1 MLDFFSI
8 ILKIIFIVFFFGFCV
23 GIHEFGHM
31 IVALWQGLHVE
42 KFSIG
47 MGPKLWGFKY
57 KGVVYQVGW
66 LPFGGF
72 VSLPQLDPTDTPMTS
87 DEKPLPPASP
97 KARMLTAFAGP
108 FFNIL
113 FGFVLA
119 TIMWGV
125 GLWEPATA
133 DSVVVSEVPAYL
145 PEYVEPLQQGDCI
158 VAVNGSPVPEYLG
171 ETIEHWGDL
180 CYAWNTLYPDAP
192 VKDTIQLT
200 VVDTDEQERE
210 ITLEPKRNPEFDAG
224 LRAGDRI
231 VAVNGKSFTSGVSE
245 FQQEYVYS
253 NAETI
258 TLSIVRDGQ
267 RQDFT
272 YSPVPNAGMEGLGF
286 PFFAVLN
293 PLQVGEIAPNSPA
306 ERAGLE
312 ENDLL
317 LAWGGK
323 NVIGARQLTAIL
335 PEYAGQTVPVE
346 VSRQGHDLLL
356 NIEIP
361 AIEEVTP
368 KTLGIS
374 FHVLASEVMADSPA
388 AQAGLRYGDQFLAV
402 EQLAADG
409 QATGQM
415 TTVLDMRGFQQA
427 VRQCGGNPI
436 RIYYSRNGKES
447 SVVVTPQLKA
457 TMEPPTYM
465 VGVVL
470 SDALSKVV
478 THVNPWTQFTRI
490 MRNTARTLGLLF
502 APLTSRVSSAV
513 TGKPRSTPKAQI
525 GVKHMSGPLGILQ
538 MLWFKLQDEGYRGGF
553 AFIILITFSLAVMN
567 LLPLPVL
574 DGGHIL
580 FAIIE
585 AITRRRMP
593 AKAFSYIYNAFA
605 VMLIALML
613 YITFYDSKRLIRYSG
628 IGSDENQPAVQEKN
642 GHKAPPVEQTKE

>member
-1 MLDFFSI
+1 MLEVFSI

-57 KGVVYQVGW
+57 KGVEYQVGW

-72 VSLPQLDPTDTPMTS
+72 VSLPQLDPTDEPKTS
-87 DEKPLPPASP
+87 DDKPLPHASP

-119 TIMWGV
+119 TIMWGA

-133 DSVVVSEVPAYL
+133 NSVVVAEVPAYL
-145 PEYVEPLQQGDCI
+145 PEYVEPLKQGDRI
-158 VAVNGSPVPEYLG
+158 VAVNGKPVPEYLG
-171 ETIEHWGDL
+171 ETVDRWGDL
-180 CYAWNTLYPDAP
+180 CYAWNALYPDAP
-192 VKDTIQLT
+192 VEDTVQLS
-200 VVDTDEQERE
+200 VVDADGQERE
-210 ITLEPKRNPEFDAG
+210 ISIEPKRNPEFDAG

-231 VAVNGKSFTSGVSE
+231 VAVNGKPFTGGVSE

-253 NAETI
+253 NAENI
-258 TLSIVRDGQ
+258 TLAIVRDGK
-267 RQDFT
+267 RMDFT
-272 YSPVPNAGMEGLGF
+272 YSPLPNAGMEGLGF
-286 PFFAVLN
+286 PFFAALN
-293 PLQVGEIAPNSPA
+293 PLQVGKIATDSSA
-306 ERAGLE
+306 AHAGLE

-317 LAWGGK
+317 LTWGGR
-323 NVIGARQLTAIL
+323 NVVGARQLTALL

-346 VSRQGHDLLL
+346 VSRQGKAHLLSL
-356 NIEIP
+356 EIP
-361 AIEEVTP
+361 EGEEI
-368 KTLGIS
+368 TLNDVGIS
-374 FHVLASEVMADSPA
+374 LHVLASEVLPDSPA

-402 EQLAADG
+402 EMLNDEG
-409 QATGQM
+409 QPAGEV
-415 TTVLDMRGFQQA
+415 TTVLDMRSFQQA
-427 VRQCGGNPI
+427 IRQCGGNPV
-436 RIYYSRNGKES
+436 RIHYSRNGKES
-447 SVVVTPQLKA
+447 SVVVAPQLN
-457 TMEPPTYM
+457 TSMDPPTYM

-478 THVNPWTQFTRI
+478 THVDPWTQFTRI
-490 MRNTARTLGLLF
+490 MNNTGRTLGLLF
-502 APLTSRVSSAV
+502 APLTSRISSMV
-513 TGKPRSTPKAQI
+513 TGKPRSAPKAQI

-538 MLWFKLQDEGYRGGF
+538 MLWFKLRDEGYRGGF

-585 AITRRRMP
+585 ALTRKRMP
-593 AKAFSYIYNAFA
+593 AKALTYIYNTFA
-605 VMLIALML
+605 VLLIMLML
-613 YITFYDSKRLIRYSG
+613 YITFYDGKRLIRYSG
-628 IGSDENQPAVQEKN
+628 IGSDDSKPAVQEKN